1 MLTLP
6 GNWAAVHISS
16 VHNHLCF
23 HPLLG
28 RVANPFGETSADV
41 GTPSLPNL
49 GGWPPLENFAVHR
62 NPLWPCVCYCVFL
75 KTLCVFRIDLV
86 AEGLRWYIVSWFDHV
101 LLSVS
106 GIQFGWRGHLFLK
119 RPCLSFL
126 LLPIHRPSQFSL
138 SGCTLPSPC
147 LIIISITH
155 LSHWVHSGVL
165 RRNLPCTA
173 DMISSF
179 SEIILL

>member
-16 VHNHLCF
+16 IHNHLCF

-28 RVANPFGETSADV
+28 RVDNPFGETSADV

-49 GGWPPLENFAVHR
+49 GRWPPLENSAVHR

-75 KTLCVFRIDLV
+75 KTCCVFRIDLV
-86 AEGLRWYIVSWFDHV
+86 AEDLCRYIVLLFDHV

-106 GIQFGWRGHLFLK
+106 GIQLTWVTCSLK
-119 RPCLSFL
+119 SPCLSLL
-126 LLPIHRPSQFSL
+126 LLPIHRLSRFSH
-138 SGCTLPSPC
+138 SGWPLPSPC
-147 LIIISITH
+147 LIILSVTH
-155 LSHWVHSGVL
+155 LSHWVHSWVL
-165 RRNLPCTA
+165 RTSLPCTA
-173 DMISSF
+173 DMSSSF
-179 SEIILL
+179 SKIVLL